1 MSRAATLVL
10 ALLVLHLLLGPL
22 CLVVARGERRSE
34 ALRIWGLGLL
44 SYAAGL
50 ALTIAGALPVFV
62 SKVAGNALIALAPIL
77 SIRGALGYTGMRL
90 DRRWTWAAYAVTVA
104 VIAANHLREPY
115 SVLVDLLAPAP
126 LANVLFAIGAF
137 ALVRRPPPDAR
148 SAARFV
154 AGIFVLCIAV
164 WTVRMLVL
172 WLAMGGANDRERT
185 DLTVSL
191 FVIAQMVIVVA
202 ATLGLLWIEVRQMQA
217 ELERV
222 AFTDALTGLPNR
234 RATLAR
240 FREELARASRH
251 GTPLA
256 LAVLDV
262 DHFKEFNDRHGH
274 LAGDAV
280 LAHVAR
286 VLQESSRRE
295 DVLGRLGGEEF
306 VLLLPGHDAASATET
321 AARLARRVGESPVH
335 HEGATLGVTLSGGV
349 AGVPEDGRDWDSTFA
364 AADKRLYAA
373 KQSGRNRI
381 EGPARAS

>member
-1 MSRAATLVL
+1 MSRAYTLVL
-10 ALLVLHLLLGPL
+10 ALLILHLLLGPL

-34 ALRIWGLGLL
+34 ALRLWGLGLL
-44 SYAAGL
+44 TYAAGL
-50 ALTIAGALPVFV
+50 AVTIVGSLPVFV

-77 SIRGALGYTGMRL
+77 SIRGALSYTGMRL
-90 DRRWTWAAYAVTVA
+90 DRRSTWAAYAVTVG

-126 LANVLFAIGAF
+126 LANLLFAVGAF
-137 ALVRRPPPDAR
+137 GLVRRPPADAR
-148 SAARFV
+148 NAARFV
-154 AGIFVLCIAV
+154 AGVFVSCIAV

-172 WLAMGGANDRERT
+172 WLAMGGANDRERA

-222 AFTDALTGLPNR
+222 AFADALTGLPNR

-262 DHFKEFNDRHGH
+262 DRFKDFNDRHGH

-280 LAHVAR
+280 LAHVGR

-306 VLLLPGHDAASATET
+306 VVLLPGYDAVSATET
-321 AARLARRVGESPVH
+321 AARLARRVAESPVQ
-335 HEGATLGVTLSGGV
+335 HEGAALAVTLSGGV
-349 AGVPEDGRDWDSTFA
+349 ASVPDDGRDWDTAFA

-373 KQSGRNRI
+373 KQSGRNRV

>member
-115 SVLVDLLAPAP
+115 SVLVDMMAPAP
-126 LANVLFAIGAF
+126 LANVLFAVGAF

-164 WTVRMLVL
+164 WSVRMLVL

-286 VLQESSRRE
+286 VLQEASRRE

-306 VLLLPGHDAASATET
+306 VMLLPGHDAASATEA
-321 AARLARRVGESPVH
+321 AARLARGVSESPVH

-349 AGVPEDGRDWDSTFA
+349 AGVPEDGRDWDSAFA
-364 AADKRLYAA
+364 TADKRLYAA

-381 EGPARAS
+381 EGPARPS